1 MPHDLPCLELDRCPR
16 GDDEAAA
23 RLIWIAADPW
33 LGQPGLKDPKITQ
46 LDSYIVSQAVG
57 NVIERSLDHI
67 ENLMLYHSCLI
78 ANGDDDV
85 SFCELTHNKTKSLV
99 DIGMRGKNCEKIP
112 GILRQ
117 QRISLGRTTLFE
129 LRQGQ

>member
-1 MPHDLPCLELDRCPR
+1 GKFLNSLPHDLSGFELDRCPR
-16 GDDEAAA
+16 WNDEAAA
-23 RLIWIAADPW
+23 RLVWIAADPR
-33 LGQPGLKDPKITQ
+33 LGQPGLKNPKITQ
-46 LDSYIVSQAVG
+46 LHSYIVSQAVG

-99 DIGMRGKNCEKIP
+99 DIGMRGKNYEKSRE
-112 GILRQ
+112 ILR
-117 QRISLGRTTLFE
+117 
-129 LRQGQ
+129 